1 MQKVILL
8 SKWKVVISSSKT
20 AVSTP
25 TAIDRKIA
33 SALEKVSQVIR
44 TLAWKKATEQSF
56 NPIQLQILIFLL
68 QHPEQQVSVSL
79 LSGTFNISKASISD
93 TIKLLERK
101 MLIEKVYD
109 PSDSRKFTIQLL
121 AKGRTSALEAALFDR
136 ALLSGIGEM
145 AATDKENLFSSLSQL
160 LHKLYCV
167 NVISHQRM
175 CQTCQHYRKKENL
188 HYCNLLQQYMAV
200 AALQID
206 CPEHLALNSRQ
217 KA

>member
-8 SKWKVVISSSKT
+8 SKWKVVISSFKT

-25 TAIDRKIA
+25 TAIDRKIV
-33 SALEKVSQVIR
+33 SALEKVSQVLR
-44 TLAWKKATEQSF
+44 TLAWKKATEQSI
-56 NPIQLQILIFLL
+56 NPIQLQILLFLL

-121 AKGRTSALEAALFDR
+121 AKGRKSALEAALFDR

-145 AATDKENLFSSLSQL
+145 AAIDKENLFSALSQL
-160 LHKLYCV
+160 LHNLYRV

-200 AALQID
+200 AVLQID
-206 CPEHLALNSRQ
+206 CPEHLAQL
-217 KA
+217 